1 MISRTTKKFRKLY
14 EALPKDLKQQS
25 KETYFKFKK
34 DPYYPSLCFKQI
46 HSTKPIFSVRIS
58 LDYRALGLLK
68 NNAIVWFWIGTH
80 EEYNKLVKAK

>member
-1 MISRTTKKFRKLY
+1 MISRTTKKFWKLY
-14 EALPKDLKQQS
+14 KALPVNLKQQS
-25 KETYFKFKK
+25 KETYLKFKQ

-68 NNAIVWFWIGTH
+68 DNEIIWFWIGTH
-80 EEYNKLVKAK
+80 EEYNKLTKGK